1 MEGGDPAPLLSPRE
15 TPHVVLH
22 PVLELP
28 AKEIRG
34 IIRVSPEEVTKMIR
48 ELEHLS
54 YKERLSKLGLFGLE
68 EKRL

>member
-1 MEGGDPAPLLSPRE
+1 
-15 TPHVVLH
+15 VVLH